1 MRRLRDVWL
10 GLVSVSDEACGGGG
24 SQVVTTSGSE
34 RATRVTLIAL
44 LVVANMLLAILLA
57 PFATPLY
64 LAAVLAGVLHP
75 AMTPMTGR
83 LRMRPGL
90 AAALL
95 TIGVLVAVVIPL
107 GGLGT
112 VFVQQGIRFVT
123 AARELIAGQSL
134 EELLARL
141 PAPLQTTAAWLRPHI
156 EQYLPQL
163 QESLG
168 SALQAL
174 AQRVPGW
181 LARSGAF
188 VGEASL
194 MLIAL
199 YALLVDG
206 PRLVDWL
213 GSVTPLPRVR
223 FNALLEGFRRV
234 ASAVVFST
242 LLIAVAQAMA
252 TLVGFLIVHAPQ
264 PVFFA
269 LVAFMVAMIPI
280 LSPGLV
286 SFGMAIALLAQGH
299 WIAALVLT
307 LWALGVVMTVDN
319 WLRPILLQRGIGLH
333 STVVLFAVLGGLV
346 VFGPIGVVAGP
357 MVLSFFIAM
366 VELCRQEFAAD
377 AADREAGPTAQE
389 RG

>member
-1 MRRLRDVWL
+1 M
-10 GLVSVSDEACGGGG
+10 
-24 SQVVTTSGSE
+24 TTSGSE
-34 RATRVTLIAL
+34 RATRVTLMVLLVIAIAL
-44 LVVANMLLAILLA
+44 LTMLLA

-64 LAAVLAGVLHP
+64 LAAVLAGVLYP
-75 AMTPMTGR
+75 AMAPMTR
-83 LRMRPGL
+83 RQRVRPGF
-90 AAALL
+90 AAGLL

-107 GGLGT
+107 GWLGT
-112 VFVQQGIRFVT
+112 VFVQQGIHFAA
-123 AARELIAGQSL
+123 AARDLIAGRSL

-156 EQYLPQL
+156 EQSLPQL

-168 SALQAL
+168 SVLQAL

-188 VGEASL
+188 VGEAAL
-194 MLIAL
+194 MSIAL

-206 PRLVDWL
+206 PRLVEWL
-213 GSVTPLPRVR
+213 GSVIPLPRAR
-223 FNALLEGFRRV
+223 FDALLDGFRRV
-234 ASAVVFST
+234 ASAVLAST
-242 LLIAVAQAMA
+242 LLVAVAQALA
-252 TLVGFLIVHAPQ
+252 TLVGFLIVRAPQ

-269 LVAFMVAMIPI
+269 FVAFVVALIPI

-286 SFGMAIALLAQGH
+286 SFGMAIALLAQGR

-307 LWALGVVMTVDN
+307 LWTLGVVMTVDN

-333 STVVLFAVLGGLV
+333 PTVLLFAVLGGLV

-377 AADREAGPTAQE
+377 GADTAAKVNVPGD
-389 RG
+389 